1 MLGRNRSTNI
11 RRFCG
16 KGRGPRYRGACALRI
31 FGLFGEVGLGVVDA
45 AVFLAGVPGTV
56 VVFFAGVPLGTGVPV
71 VAAPTPEA
79 GVAGGV
85 GNEVSGVGSGGSGL
99 DKTLA
104 IISLSPVSDLL

>member
-1 MLGRNRSTNI
+1 MAEKS
-11 RRFCG
+11 CG
-16 KGRGPRYRGACALRI
+16 NGYRGACALRI
-31 FGLFGEVGLGVVDA
+31 FGLFGEADLGVVDA
-45 AVFLAGVPGTV
+45 AVFLAGVPGAV
-56 VVFFAGVPLGTGVPV
+56 VVFFAGVPFVAGVPV
-71 VAAPTPEA
+71 VVAPTPEA